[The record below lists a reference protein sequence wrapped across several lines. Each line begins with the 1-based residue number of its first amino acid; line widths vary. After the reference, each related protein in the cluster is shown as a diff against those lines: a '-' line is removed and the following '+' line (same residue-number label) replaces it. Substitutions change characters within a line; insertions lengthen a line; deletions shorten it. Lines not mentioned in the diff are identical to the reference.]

1 MTMDLRADDLRQPTC
16 HEGLG
21 TAMEIYL
28 RDRVRA
34 AAAGSAVA
42 MPRHLEFKLYQCLGD
57 GRSAEALCE
66 DLLELAAEPHS
77 SRQSVTGL
85 VAVFEC
91 ATDSEPADDAD
102 RPGFA
107 TLLAQHLTLLRHQDH
122 RVDTAAALQVPD
134 EERLTLTILGHR
146 YRLIVM
152 HPDAERLARVMPC
165 PVLVFLPI
173 ESARPTAH

>member
-1 MTMDLRADDLRQPTC
+1 MTMDLSVDDLRQPTC

-28 RDRVRA
+28 RDRVQA
-34 AAAGSAVA
+34 AAAGSAVP
-42 MPRHLEFKLYQCLGD
+42 MPRRLQFKLYQCLGD

-66 DLLELAAEPHS
+66 DLLDLAAEPQS
-77 SRQSVTGL
+77 SRHGAAAL

-107 TLLAQHLTLLRHQDH
+107 TLLAQHLTLMRHQDH
-122 RVDTAAALQVPD
+122 RVDTAPALQSPD

-165 PVLVFLPI
+165 PVLAFVPI
-173 ESARPTAH
+173 EIRSLATH

>member
-1 MTMDLRADDLRQPTC
+1 MTMDLRVDDLRQPTC

-34 AAAGSAVA
+34 AAAGSAIP
-42 MPRHLEFKLYQCLGD
+42 MPRHLNFKLYQCLGD

-66 DLLELAAEPHS
+66 DLLDLAAAPQS
-77 SRQSVTGL
+77 SRHGAAGL

-91 ATDSEPADDAD
+91 APDSDPAGDID
-102 RPGFA
+102 RPRFA
-107 TLLAQHLTLLRHQDH
+107 TLLAQHLTLMRHQDH
-122 RVDTAAALQVPD
+122 RVDTVAAMQSPD

-173 ESARPTAH
+173 ESARLPAH